1 MRETSLP
8 LTTPLPELS
17 EKFDLLFNAWT
28 KSVKEITFGLFC
40 FGFFLFIKF
49 VSKIVLSR
57 SGLQCQLHEVDG
69 VAKNPGQTIKIITR
83 HLHDINK

>member
-28 KSVKEITFGLFC
+28 KSVKEITFGLFLV
-40 FGFFLFIKF
+40 GFFLFIKF

-57 SGLQCQLHEVDG
+57 SGLHTIMQRCCG
-69 VAKNPGQTIKIITR
+69 VANIFDDHVLPYYTTFTR
-83 HLHDINK
+83 HI

>member
-17 EKFDLLFNAWT
+17 EKLDLLFNAWT
-28 KSVKEITFGLFC
+28 KSVKEITFGLFLT
-40 FGFFLFIKF
+40 GFFFVIKF

-69 VAKNPGQTIKIITR
+69 VAKISNQIIKY
-83 HLHDINK
+83 

>member
-28 KSVKEITFGLFC
+28 KSEKEITFGLFLT
-40 FGFFLFIKF
+40 GFFFVIKF

-57 SGLQCQLHEVDG
+57 SGMQCRLHDLDG
-69 VAKNPGQTIKIITR
+69 VAKISNQIIKY
-83 HLHDINK
+83 

>member
-28 KSVKEITFGLFC
+28 KSEKEITFGLFLT
-40 FGFFLFIKF
+40 GFFFVIKF
-49 VSKIVLSR
+49 VSKIVL
-57 SGLQCQLHEVDG
+57 C
-69 VAKNPGQTIKIITR
+69 
-83 HLHDINK
+83 

>member
-8 LTTPLPELS
+8 LTTPFPELS

-28 KSVKEITFGLFC
+28 KSVKEITFGLFLV
-40 FGFFLFIKF
+40 GFFLFIKS

-57 SGLQCQLHEVDG
+57 SGLPHININIDG
-69 VAKNPGQTIKIITR
+69 GCFLSQAVKKQR
-83 HLHDINK
+83 S